1 MRFGKW
7 KNRRD
12 HYFPEVVHSGE
23 QANVRFTESSWEWLA
38 LILKLKWHMAASL
51 TLTHGLSPGVK
62 ASVFHYS
69 VAKSCP
75 TLCDLMDCSMPG
87 FHVLHSP
94 LKFAQICIHWVSD
107 AIQQSYP
114 LLSPSP
120 PVLNLS
126 QHLGFLFFFFL
137 NEMTICIRWYIKAY
151 IEWFLFSW
159 TMNELL
165 LSPDK
170 QEFKNWNLWFYQI
183 YKHFSITF
191 VQINKLFVYWDHC
204 AFLIFPW
211 YLSQAVWLGLE
222 VLMP

>member
-1 MRFGKW
+1 MAFPQEW
-7 KNRRD
+7 KPLFFIIQLLS
-12 HYFPEVVHSGE
+12 HVQLFVTSWIAAC
-23 QANVRFTESSWEWLA
+23 QASMSFTLRWSLLKFVSIESAMPSNY
-38 LILKLKWHMAASL
+38 LIL
-51 TLTHGLSPGVK
+51 
-62 ASVFHYS
+62 
-69 VAKSCP
+69 C
-75 TLCDLMDCSMPG
+75 
-87 FHVLHSP
+87 
-94 LKFAQICIHWVSD
+94 
-107 AIQQSYP
+107 YP
-114 LLSPSP
+114 LLLLSSIFPSIW
-120 PVLNLS
+120 VFFS
-126 QHLGFLFFFFL
+126 FFFL